1 MEKKVLTLTVSK
13 QWFDMIVAGEKKE
26 EYRTIKGYWTVR
38 LYDVFAKNPT
48 KYLMDK
54 KINGDIDYLKLM
66 IRCNHFIAKQYTHVL
81 FINGYRKDSPRIEKE
96 IESITIGKPKKGLCP
111 DKWLDT
117 EFFIIIFK
125 QRMTNKEFFNAYRGE
140 PVLYKGKDIGAYVAG
155 YVEEKYIILGFDDYT
170 GCILCFTSKVK
181 NLCDIYHSYRFAK
194 LKYLEV
200 IKHQ

>member
-1 MEKKVLTLTVSK
+1 MKKEIFDFSEALRRMKEGKKVRRCGWGSSDSYSIGKDRWGREYVYITEKPHVSNSLYIVWQYSRNRLGGGVRMNEKVLTLTVSK
-13 QWFDMIVAGEKKE
+13 QWFDMIVAGEKTE

-54 KINGDIDYLKLM
+54 KISGDIDYLKLM

-117 EFFIIIFK
+117 EFFIIKFK
-125 QRMTNKEFFNAYRGE
+125 
-140 PVLYKGKDIGAYVAG
+140 
-155 YVEEKYIILGFDDYT
+155 
-170 GCILCFTSKVK
+170 
-181 NLCDIYHSYRFAK
+181 
-194 LKYLEV
+194 
-200 IKHQ
+200 